1 MMFGKEILNE
11 KQLAM
16 KLGVSRS
23 FVYKMLKNGLPYH
36 QLGSKS
42 RKYFVYKE
50 VQEWLLNN

>member
-1 MMFGKEILNE
+1 MFGKEILNA

-23 FVYKMLKNGLPYH
+23 YVYKMLKIGLPYH

>member
-1 MMFGKEILNE
+1 MFGKEILNA

-23 FVYKMLKNGLPYH
+23 YVYKLLKDGLPYH
-36 QLGSKS
+36 QLGSRS

-50 VQEWLLNN
+50 VQEWLLSN